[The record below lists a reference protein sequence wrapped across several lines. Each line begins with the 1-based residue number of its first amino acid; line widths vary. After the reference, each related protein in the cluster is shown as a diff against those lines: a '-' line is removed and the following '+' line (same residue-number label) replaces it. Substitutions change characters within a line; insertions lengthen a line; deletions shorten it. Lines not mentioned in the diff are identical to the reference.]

1 MIAIRPNVLEM
12 KNIKKRFGGVKALDG
27 VNLEIQEGEVHALLG
42 ENGAGKSTLMKI
54 LGGSYRMDEGEMYMD
69 GKKIQI
75 SSPIQAQR
83 QGIAVIYQEQALV
96 NCLTVA
102 DNILLGRIPNQR
114 GIIKKKEVLEQV
126 KDAMKAVGVEFDPEK
141 MTGDL
146 SVAQKQFVEIAKA
159 VSMNARIIVM
169 DEPTSVLTLPETE
182 VLFQLIRKLKKQGR
196 SIIYI
201 SHRLEELVEIALSL
215 LLFSGILGMPRAY

>member
-126 KDAMKAVGVEFDPEK
+126 KDAMKAVGVSCDISCSIK
-141 MTGDL
+141 GAT
-146 SVAQKQFVEIAKA
+146 VAMIWP
-159 VSMNARIIVM
+159 SIV
-169 DEPTSVLTLPETE
+169 T
-182 VLFQLIRKLKKQGR
+182 I
-196 SIIYI
+196 
-201 SHRLEELVEIALSL
+201 
-215 LLFSGILGMPRAY
+215 